1 MDHQSSCCCGSG
13 GQPAAATAA
22 PAAATRSGV
31 RAGDCAHCGMAIPEE
46 RQAAGESF
54 CCDACRDVSAKIR
67 AAGLGRF
74 YDLGRGGVAPPSD
87 LRPDSFA
94 WLDRL
99 LEGET
104 QAAATAAAAGGSPGP
119 MRGAA
124 RSLTLDVQ
132 GVHCAACVWLLQ
144 ELFSRTPGHVSLRIN
159 PAVGRAEI
167 TWTEGQGDLRTFLR
181 EAERFGYRFGPV
193 RKAAPARSRGLL
205 IRLGVCA
212 AVAMNAMIFSLS
224 FYFGLAPSDGILY
237 PLFGWLNL
245 ALGTVALLVGGPV
258 FFRPAWEGV
267 RRGLA
272 HLDLPISLGILL
284 AWSGSV
290 WGHLTQG
297 PEAAYFDS
305 LTIFVTLMVLGRWL
319 QERVLERNRQAL
331 LASGGVDGLTAR
343 RRRAGRLE
351 SVPASSL
358 RRGDEIWV
366 VAGDLVSVDGVL
378 LERAAR
384 VSLDWID
391 GESRPRDVEPGA
403 VVRAGS
409 FNAGDS
415 PLRVTAAQDFAD
427 SRLVD
432 LLAPKA
438 REDTGPPTRWW
449 HLVSTVYV
457 TAVLVLAAAGFVAWQ
472 PAGLHRALA
481 VAVSILVVT
490 CPCALGLATPLAH
503 DLVHGA
509 LRRRGVFLRDASF
522 LDRALRIRKLL
533 FDKTGTLTLGRIALT
548 DGARADLAA
557 LPGPDRAV
565 LYNLA
570 VRSNHPVS
578 RAIVATMERG
588 DGVPELLSGADPVR
602 EIPGQGL
609 EWRRDGRTWRLGR
622 RAFALAEAPAAPV
635 VAAGEGAGCGC
646 GCGSPRPVPA
656 RTEEARAGACTLSVD
671 GREIA
676 SLGFGEELRSDARS
690 EIAALA
696 KEGYEVHLLSG
707 DAPDRV
713 AGAAEA
719 LGIPADRAAGSL
731 SPEDKAEIVRKL
743 DARDTLMVGD
753 GLNDGPSFAAAW
765 TSATPAV
772 DQAALPARADFYFL
786 GGGIGAVRNALILAR
801 RLRRVIRDNL
811 ILAGVYNVG
820 ALALC
825 FAGVVTPVW
834 AAVLMPIS
842 SAGVVS
848 LTAARMSERW
858 LRWK

>member
-1 MDHQSSCCCGSG
+1 
-13 GQPAAATAA
+13 
-22 PAAATRSGV
+22 
-31 RAGDCAHCGMAIPEE
+31 MAIPEE

-438 REDTGPPTRWW
+438 REDTGPPT
-449 HLVSTVYV
+449 
-457 TAVLVLAAAGFVAWQ
+457 WQ

-646 GCGSPRPVPA
+646 GCGPHGGSPRGRLHLVRGRPRDRLA
-656 RTEEARAGACTLSVD
+656 RLRRGAPERCAQRDRRAGEGGLRGAPAQRRRARPGGRRRRGARHPGRSRRGQPLPGGQGGDRAKAGRARHAHGGRRPQRRPQLRGGVD
-671 GREIA
+671 LRHARRGPGRA
-676 SLGFGEELRSDARS
+676 SRPRGLLLPGRRDRRGAQRADPGPAPSPRHPRQPDPGRRLQRGGAGTVLRRR
-690 EIAALA
+690 
-696 KEGYEVHLLSG
+696 G
-707 DAPDRV
+707 DAGVGRGADAHQLGGRGVADGGADVREVAAVEVIVILVFISLVLV
-713 AGAAEA
+713 AGALLLLFSRVQEGDFEHGER
-719 LGIPADRAAGSL
+719 LSL
-731 SPEDKAEIVRKL
+731 LPLEIDETAVPE
-743 DARDTLMVGD
+743 GD
-753 GLNDGPSFAAAW
+753 ES
-765 TSATPAV
+765 
-772 DQAALPARADFYFL
+772 
-786 GGGIGAVRNALILAR
+786 NA
-801 RLRRVIRDNL
+801 
-811 ILAGVYNVG
+811 
-820 ALALC
+820 
-825 FAGVVTPVW
+825 
-834 AAVLMPIS
+834 S
-842 SAGVVS
+842 
-848 LTAARMSERW
+848 
-858 LRWK
+858 